1 MEDLVTKKILN
12 IVATQ
17 LGKKV
22 EDLTLESTFDD
33 LGADSLDVVEI
44 VLTFEDEFN
53 IELPD
58 DEASDV
64 NTIGDAV
71 ALLTKV
77 VNTAQAK

>member
-1 MEDLVTKKILN
+1 MDNLDKKILG
-12 IVATQ
+12 IVAKQ
-17 LGKKV
+17 LGKKL
-22 EDLTLESTFDD
+22 EDLTLDSTFTD

-58 DEASDV
+58 DEAGDV
-64 NTIGDAV
+64 TTIGDAV

-77 VNTAQAK
+77 IKAS